1 MNDHFDELE
10 QFETDKGL
18 YIAWELTQR
27 FRRAL
32 ANKDF
37 FTPVRTLSDNDFA
50 EFRQRFE
57 GVFDRLESVGYTC
70 TLLTSELESY
80 KAFMARVYS
89 PEQPY
94 FQRHRH
100 GGHVDLITTA
110 IDARTVRY
118 SLEAF
123 LFLVASFLEY
133 LSQAIGFT
141 FKRRTDR
148 HLSDLVEALEHIAHR
163 SQEASFVVAILES
176 HRLLWQ
182 EIQEKGFR
190 SRFSNVD
197 VGSGSYK
204 HATLRDIAAH
214 YRALRLSGLQ
224 MTISRGGRAL
234 SHYTLEP
241 GAQLYENK
249 EAFRGWGEGKG
260 IASNCEAIRDELRQM
275 TFELLNVFIKGD

>member
-10 QFETDKGL
+10 RFETDKGL

-32 ANKDF
+32 GNKDF
-37 FTPVRTLSDNDFA
+37 CTPVRALSDNDFA

-57 GVFDRLESVGYTC
+57 GTFDRLDSVGYSCRFLST
-70 TLLTSELESY
+70 ELESY
-80 KAFMARVYS
+80 KAFMSRVYS

-94 FQRHRH
+94 FPHHRQGIH
-100 GGHVDLITTA
+100 LDLITTA

-123 LFLVASFLEY
+123 LFLLRLF
-133 LSQAIGFT
+133 QAIGFT
-141 FKRRTDR
+141 FKRPTDR
-148 HLSDLVEALEHIAHR
+148 HLSDLVEALGHIADR
-163 SQEASFVVAILES
+163 SQEASCIVAILES

-241 GAQLYENK
+241 GAQLYGNK

-260 IASNCEAIRDELRQM
+260 IASDCGAIRDELRQI
-275 TFELLNVFIKGD
+275 TLELLDVFIKDD